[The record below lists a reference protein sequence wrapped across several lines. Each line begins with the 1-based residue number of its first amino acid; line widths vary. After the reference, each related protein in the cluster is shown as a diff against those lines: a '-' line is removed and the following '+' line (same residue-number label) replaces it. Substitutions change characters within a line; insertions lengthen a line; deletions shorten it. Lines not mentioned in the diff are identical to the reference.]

1 MTDSWRLV
9 LILLG
14 MLALVGAIDWV
25 ARKVEDLWRK

>member
-14 MLALVGAIDWV
+14 MLAAVGLIDWI
-25 ARKVEDLWRK
+25 ARKVEDRWRK